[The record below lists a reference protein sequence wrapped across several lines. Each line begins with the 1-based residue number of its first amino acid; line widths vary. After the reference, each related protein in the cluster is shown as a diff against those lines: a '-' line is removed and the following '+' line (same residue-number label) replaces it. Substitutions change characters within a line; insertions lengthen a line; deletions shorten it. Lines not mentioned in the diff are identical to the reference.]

1 MEAMP
6 GAHDGRQVSQEYPGP
21 PPMQAPCVVA
31 LNLGLSAFAPTL
43 DDDIA
48 MKVITAV
55 LFAQGMEA
63 TFPDLTPQGF
73 APLHINHLNNDDG
86 PESPPSPPGR
96 DVGLVRPRILPCV
109 LMYQHLRDR
118 VWS

>member
-1 MEAMP
+1 
-6 GAHDGRQVSQEYPGP
+6 
-21 PPMQAPCVVA
+21 MQAPLCRGYIFGSDCFCTP
-31 LNLGLSAFAPTL
+31 LG
-43 DDDIA
+43 DDIA
-48 MKVITAV
+48 MKVITAI
-55 LFAQGMEA
+55 LFAQGVEA

-96 DVGLVRPRILPCV
+96 DVGLVRPRILQGSLCSEV
-109 LMYQHLRDR
+109 AASKDC